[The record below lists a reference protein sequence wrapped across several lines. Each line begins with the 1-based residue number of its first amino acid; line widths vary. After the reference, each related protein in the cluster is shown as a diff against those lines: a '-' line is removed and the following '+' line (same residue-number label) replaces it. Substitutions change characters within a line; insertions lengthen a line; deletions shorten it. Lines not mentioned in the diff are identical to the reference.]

1 MNNSNVKNLLSK
13 NLFVVCFIFLF
24 AGELKAEETKLDG
37 TALERLWELVVFE
50 NTEVRAAIRDKE
62 LLDYDF
68 NHYWKRFLPSVSFS
82 SSSTFSDIST
92 ENAAIPE
99 ALNSC
104 ITISE
109 NLPGGLSIDVS
120 PNVSFSR
127 EISANKVKL
136 IDETKMSISISQRLL
151 PYWAQQTTKKGI
163 KRKNPE
169 KIIQELNNKKATV
182 NSKMVFLAVLE
193 DITGK
198 YIQYRI
204 CCRNIDCVEK
214 RIALTEKK
222 LETLKKL
229 KLVGE
234 ASLIQVFSMEEEL
247 KNYMSELQAYKSSKE
262 SILFSITKSLPIQN
276 DYYSLNYLQEL
287 LLANKALPEEIESV
301 FLENPTYEYLKLQEQ
316 NLDTNLILSKQN
328 SSPVFSLNGSIPLHN
343 GYDESDFVGAYQSS
357 NAKKWSVSLSL
368 NLTPLT
374 ANSKKRIL
382 LEYANDKKTNEEKME
397 ALLYGLAAEREM
409 YKTLLADS
417 EKQLELSKKNLEYY
431 STLLAAQKELFDK
444 GQINALEL
452 YQTESEIECKKNDI
466 QNCEDNIWYYS
477 WIIKNRLLG
486 QARQ

>member
-1 MNNSNVKNLLSK
+1 MNNSNVKKLLSK
-13 NLFVVCFIFLF
+13 NLFIVCFIFLF
-24 AGELKAEETKLDG
+24 AGELRAEETKLDG

-50 NTEVRAAIRDKE
+50 NTEVSAAIRDKE
-62 LLDYDF
+62 LSEYDF
-68 NHYWKRFLPSVSFS
+68 NHYWQRFLPSVSVS

-127 EISANKVKL
+127 EISVNKVKL

-151 PYWAQQTTKKGI
+151 PYWAQQTAKKGI

-229 KLVGE
+229 KNVGE

-262 SILFSITKSLPIQN
+262 SILFSITKSLSIQN
-276 DYYSLNYLQEL
+276 DCYSLNYLQEL
-287 LLANKALPEEIESV
+287 LLVTKALPKEIESV

-409 YKTLLADS
+409 YESLLADS

-444 GQINALEL
+444 GQTNALEL
-452 YQTESEIECKKNDI
+452 YQTEAEIECKKNDI

-477 WIIKNRLLG
+477 WIIKNRLLW
-486 QARQ
+486 